1 MGTCQFNWNFIA
13 TEINPAAYKNAKKIV
28 KKNFLK
34 PKIKILLVNSA
45 IIDEVCQSFDVAIC
59 NPPFFEYGKNK
70 IDGYGGIE
78 EELSVS
84 GGELKFV
91 KKYMVE
97 SWKKRNQVLWFTCLI
112 GIKSHL
118 SSLIS
123 FLSTNFINANY
134 ITTTLYQGN
143 TLRWAIA
150 WRFTKPKNL

>member
-1 MGTCQFNWNFIA
+1 M
-13 TEINPAAYKNAKKIV
+13 
-28 KKNFLK
+28 K

-97 SWKKRNQVLWFTCLI
+97 S
-112 GIKSHL
+112 
-118 SSLIS
+118 
-123 FLSTNFINANY
+123 
-134 ITTTLYQGN
+134 
-143 TLRWAIA
+143 
-150 WRFTKPKNL
+150 